1 MFLMS
6 LDVTVEICCLT
17 VFSFY
22 KRTYKI
28 LLYLYD
34 LMMAQVVAETSRH
47 LVKIFIKV
55 CWLRLENFRLLYY
68 FMKSAHS
75 LCTGT
80 VSTVD
85 IKEELTVTAVTN
97 RLNGAECFWR
107 S

>member
-1 MFLMS
+1 MY

-28 LLYLYD
+28 LLYFYG

-47 LVKIFIKV
+47 LINVFIKLF
-55 CWLRLENFRLLYY
+55 WLRLETFRLLYY
-68 FMKSAHS
+68 FMNSAHS

-80 VSTVD
+80 VSTID
-85 IKEELTVTAVTN
+85 IKEELTVTEVRN
-97 RLNGAECFWR
+97 
-107 S
+107 